1 MESRLARFAGRAV
14 RFSATLPDSLPIRAH
29 LVSLDAL
36 SFFTFYSP
44 QASAIPA
51 SGAASRRDFIGRLRI
66 ADKEAREA
74 RFWLAVCLEFDLA
87 DAAELETLVSES
99 EEIISILSA
108 SIRTAT
114 RTPHDRP

>member
-29 LVSLDAL
+29 LVSQLCRAVT
-36 SFFTFYSP
+36 SVGANY
-44 QASAIPA
+44 AEA